1 VAATGLTVTVTLPE
15 GVRGELVSA
24 FPVERR
30 GKVFSVAIGDLPAGD
45 DIDLVFDLRVRDGA
59 VGDHLPVHVTATW
72 TDPRADAR
80 HDIDASPAPLRRVTG
95 GDVEVEARDDLVAER
110 AARQRAAAERRAGLE
125 LDRQGDFAA
134 SRARMRAAMSHLMM
148 APETAAIQ
156 ADLMESES
164 YAAAPPTAAYSSH
177 ERKMAQH
184 REELRRRGRPVVDH
198 FRGNQE
204 R

>member
-1 VAATGLTVTVTLPE
+1 
-15 GVRGELVSA
+15 
-24 FPVERR
+24 
-30 GKVFSVAIGDLPAGD
+30 
-45 DIDLVFDLRVRDGA
+45 
-59 VGDHLPVHVTATW
+59 
-72 TDPRADAR
+72 
-80 HDIDASPAPLRRVTG
+80 
-95 GDVEVEARDDLVAER
+95 VAER

-184 REELRRRGRPVVDH
+184 REELRRRGRSVVDH